1 MICSSCQTNNSQ
13 ISSTCTNC
21 GSQLVASKPISQP
34 RAESSNLPKMFLRE
48 PGSSLYVIRAL
59 SDKEMRTGVPPLDLK
74 NFPFSEWPSLF
85 DELRPIQFAL
95 CSNLHPE
102 LDAMV
107 TSNDG
112 FIFIQNNSTMKYK
125 KNKPFPIGPATITVQ
140 IPDSPSGHGLALD
153 LKVSNSKE
161 VAEVAQNFFEFPR
174 ELLARHD
181 WQPYDDG
188 SGKKNQNSHGQGAGL
203 AAAPITTYF
212 VTEEFEF

>member
-1 MICSSCQTNNSQ
+1 
-13 ISSTCTNC
+13 
-21 GSQLVASKPISQP
+21 
-34 RAESSNLPKMFLRE
+34 MFLRE
-48 PGSSLYVIRAL
+48 PGSSLYVIRSL
-59 SDKEMRTGVPPLDLK
+59 SEKELKTGVPALDLK
-74 NFPFSEWPSLF
+74 NFPVSEWPSLF

-112 FIFIQNNSTMKYK
+112 FLFIQNNSTMKYK

-140 IPDSPSGHGLALD
+140 IPDAPSGHGLALD

-161 VAEVAQNFFEFPR
+161 VAEVAQNFFEYPR
-174 ELLARHD
+174 ELLARHN

-188 SGKKNQNSHGQGAGL
+188 SSKKTQNPTSQAMGTAT
-203 AAAPITTYF
+203 APITTYF
-212 VTEEFEF
+212 VSEDFEF